1 MEQEILKSI
10 ALGVSFFVVAVLY
23 SSVGHGGA
31 SGYLLILSFL
41 SFSPMQM
48 SSTALVLNLLVAG
61 TSSYVFWKNSHLS
74 LKFTAPFIIA
84 SIPAAF
90 IGGMLKV
97 PEGTYSLLLGV
108 TLLFV
113 ALRLV
118 FEMRLPQAVHS
129 DRNPNL
135 LIIVPAGII
144 IGLFSGIIGIGG
156 GIILS
161 PLILLMG
168 WADIK
173 QTSATAALFIF
184 VNSLAGLGARFIQ
197 SDTLHML
204 PQELLPYIV
213 VAFAGGLI
221 GSHMGANVFSA
232 ARLKWILGTVLL
244 GASTKLIVT
253 AL

>member
-1 MEQEILKSI
+1 MEQETLKI
-10 ALGVSFFVVAVLY
+10 VTLAVSFFVVAVLY

-41 SFSPMQM
+41 NFSPMQM

-61 TSSYVFWKNSHLS
+61 SATYVFYRNGYLS
-74 LKFTAPFIIA
+74 FKFTAPFIAA
-84 SIPAAF
+84 SIPTAF
-90 IGGMLKV
+90 MGGMLKV
-97 PEGTYSLLLGV
+97 STKIYSLLLGI
-108 TLLFV
+108 TLLLV

-118 FEMRLPQAVHS
+118 FEIHLPQVVQSGKKPH
-129 DRNPNL
+129 L
-135 LIIVPAGII
+135 LVILPAGIF

-161 PLILLMG
+161 PLILLMN

-173 QTSATAALFIF
+173 QTSATAALFIL
-184 VNSLAGLGARFIQ
+184 VNSLAGLGGRLIQ
-197 SDTLHML
+197 PDVGMMI
-204 PQELLPYIV
+204 PFELLPYIG

-221 GSHMGANVFSA
+221 GSHLGANIFST
-232 ARLKWILGTVLL
+232 ARLKWILGVVLL